1 MPMFLLGGGSLACYL
16 IWGDG
21 SPRAKGIL
29 AAVFLASSG
38 LLFVPDR
45 CDYLFPVAQIA
56 LMAVIGGMAFGID
69 WLMKFKGR
77 WP

>member
-1 MPMFLLGGGSLACYL
+1 MPMFLSGGGSLACDL

-45 CDYLFPVAQIA
+45 WITFFPVAQVA
-56 LMAVIGGMAFGID
+56 LMAVIGG
-69 WLMKFKGR
+69 
-77 WP
+77 